1 MPPKCV
7 AMSQHVA
14 LRVVSN
20 ATQTSLLPPSFY
32 PPFSLR
38 FLTFSFTKINPL
50 RTLIISHQTR
60 LVYILLTYR
69 VVFQR
74 VAIPLFGTRVAPRC
88 CFAPTLLV
96 AMLSEGKVTAT
107 EIISTEGLNLDQ
119 RLQLLLDL
127 NIHTFVTGGIDLEF
141 FEKVKAHG
149 INVIA
154 NVAGETQEVLKEL
167 AEGRLEPWFGYEH
180 IKKGTPEAPTK
191 SSEALSPPTIESSP
205 LSLTTIDCTRCLDR
219 RCLKGADCV
228 GVREVGQRESASP
241 HTAEL
246 IEMATYV
253 AGVACAPMSRC
264 EEFIELALGL
274 KYKRIGLAFCVE
286 LFREAEILAEI
297 LRKHFE
303 VVPVCCKVGG
313 VSKEEWT
320 PSRVSSA
327 PSFEPACNP
336 VGQAKALNLSRCE
349 FVATVGLCIGMDSV
363 LAKHLVAPSTP
374 LIVKDRLMAN
384 NPVGLLYSKY
394 HLKNI
399 LEGF

>member
-1 MPPKCV
+1 M
-7 AMSQHVA
+7 
-14 LRVVSN
+14 
-20 ATQTSLLPPSFY
+20 
-32 PPFSLR
+32 
-38 FLTFSFTKINPL
+38 
-50 RTLIISHQTR
+50 
-60 LVYILLTYR
+60 
-69 VVFQR
+69 
-74 VAIPLFGTRVAPRC
+74 APRC

-96 AMLSEGKVTAT
+96 AMLSDGKITAT
-107 EIISTEGLNLDQ
+107 EIISTEGMNLDQ

-127 NIHTFVTGGIDLEF
+127 NITTFVTGGIDLEF

-167 AEGRLEPWFGYEH
+167 ASGRLEPWFGYEH
-180 IKKGTPEAPTK
+180 IQKGTADITAK
-191 SSEALSPPTIESSP
+191 SGDTLVLKTDSRPAVSAV
-205 LSLTTIDCTRCLDR
+205 IDCTRCLDR
-219 RCLKGADCV
+219 RCLKGVDCA
-228 GVREVGQRESASP
+228 GVRESGERKSVSRQTE
-241 HTAEL
+241 EL
-246 IEMATYV
+246 MEMATYV

-274 KYKRIGLAFCVE
+274 KCKRVGLAFCVE

-303 VVPVCCKVGG
+303 VVTVCCKVGG
-313 VSKEEWT
+313 VPKDEWT
-320 PSRVSSA
+320 QSRAAVSS
-327 PSFEPACNP
+327 FEAACNP
-336 VGQAKALNLSRCE
+336 VGQARALNSARCE

-363 LAKHLVAPSTP
+363 LAKHLVAPSAP
-374 LIVKDRLMAN
+374 LVVKDRLMAN